1 MGPISMKSHYRAVV
15 IGGGVVG
22 CSVLYHL
29 AKAGWSDVLL
39 IERSEL
45 TSGSSWHAAGGFHTL
60 NGDPNVARLQAYTVS
75 LYKELEEISGQSCSL
90 HLTGGVMMADS
101 PERMDFLRLAH
112 AKGRYLGM
120 DTELITPSEARAMFP
135 LMDETKFVGAMWDP
149 VEGHLDP
156 SGTTHAY
163 AKAARKL
170 GAEIVLRNRVTELT
184 QATDGTWNVVT
195 EQGTVKAEHVVNCG
209 GLWAREI
216 GRMVGLELPLLAM
229 EHMYLLTEPMPAVE
243 EFNAA
248 TGREMVGVL
257 DFKGEIYTRQE
268 RNGVLLG
275 TYEKACKPWSPVET
289 PWDFGHELLA
299 PDLDRISPSLEIGF
313 EHFPGIANAG
323 IKQVINGPFTFAPDG
338 NPLVGP
344 VQGLTNFWCACAVMA
359 GFSQGGGVGLALS
372 NWMVNGEPG
381 FDVWG
386 MDVAR
391 FGEWATLRYT
401 NAKVRENYSRRFSI
415 RFPNEEL
422 PAARPAQTTPLYDT
436 MRAQGA
442 VMGDSW
448 GLETPLWFAPEG
460 VEAKDVVSF
469 HRSNDFEHVGNEVR
483 ATRERVGVTEI
494 ANFAKYEIR
503 GSGSAD
509 FLNRLMTNRMPK
521 PGRLVLTPMLNE
533 AGKLIGD
540 FTVANMG
547 PGAGE
552 DRFMIW
558 GSSAAQKYHMRW
570 FEQHLPKDGTVRIH
584 RFDQTLVGLSI
595 AGPKSQEVLA
605 GLCDEDVSTSAFR
618 FMDVREMAVA
628 GAPCIVN
635 RISYTGD
642 LGYEIWMQPAYERL
656 VYSAIKEAGEKHG
669 IVDFGMR
676 ALLSM
681 RLEKNFPTWFRELRP
696 IYGPFE
702 GAMERFVKLEK
713 NEFIGRDA
721 AARENAAGPK
731 LRRVSF
737 IVDALDADVMGD
749 EPIWARIGDR
759 DFGTVEQPH
768 GYGAPR
774 FGADGADVG
783 APTSPLWGGRTEGSG
798 GGASAG
804 SADTSP
810 PTPALRADPPHE
822 GEGKDSFCIRGIRD
836 GEWAVVGWVTSGGYA
851 HWVQKSVAQGYVPA
865 ELAGDESAG
874 LFEIEILGQRRP
886 ARINIE
892 PPFDPTGDRMR
903 A

>member
-1 MGPISMKSHYRAVV
+1 MKSHVKAVV

-29 AKAGWSDVLL
+29 AKAGWTDIML

-60 NGDPNVARLQAYTVS
+60 NGDPNVAKLQAYTVQ
-75 LYKELEEISGQSCSL
+75 LYKEIEELSGQSCSL
-90 HLTGGVMMADS
+90 HLTGGVMMADT

-120 DTELITPSEARAMFP
+120 DTELITPSEAKAMFP
-135 LMDETKFVGAMWDP
+135 LMDEKNFVGAMWDP

-170 GAEIVLRNRVTELT
+170 GAEIVLRNRVVELT
-184 QATDGTWNVVT
+184 QEADGTWNVIT
-195 EQGTVKAEHVVNCG
+195 EQGTVHAEHVVNCG

-216 GRMVGLELPLLAM
+216 GRMVGVELPVLAM
-229 EHMYLLTEPMPAVE
+229 EHMYLLTEPMPEVE
-243 EFNAA
+243 AFNKS
-248 TGREMVGVL
+248 TGREMIGVL

-268 RNGVLLG
+268 RNGILLG
-275 TYEKACKPWSPVET
+275 TYEKACKPWSPVNT
-289 PWDFGHELLA
+289 PWDFGHELLQ
-299 PDLDRISPSLEIGF
+299 PDIDRIAPSLEIGF
-313 EHFPGIANAG
+313 KHFPGIEKAG
-323 IKQVINGPFTFAPDG
+323 IKQIINGPFTFALDG

-372 NWMVNGEPG
+372 NWMVHGDPG

-436 MRAQGA
+436 MLANNA

-448 GLETPLWFAPEG
+448 GLETPLWFAPKGTEP
-460 VEAKDVVSF
+460 KDIVSF
-469 HRSNDFEHVGNEVR
+469 HRSNDFGPIGEEVR
-483 ATRERVGVTEI
+483 ATREKVGVTEI
-494 ANFAKYEIR
+494 ANFAKYEV
-503 GSGSAD
+503 SGPGAED

-521 PGRLVLTPMLNE
+521 IGRIVLSPMVNE
-533 AGKLIGD
+533 FGKLIGD
-540 FTVANMG
+540 FTIAKT
-547 PGAGE
+547 GE

-570 FEQHLPKDGTVRIH
+570 FEKHLPKDGSVRIH

-595 AGPKSQEVLA
+595 AGPKSRDLLQKLV
-605 GLCDEDVSTSAFR
+605 DVDVSTKAFR
-618 FMDVREMAVA
+618 FMDFREMAVG
-628 GAPCIVN
+628 GAPCMVN
-635 RISYTGD
+635 RITYTGD
-642 LGYEIWMQPAYERL
+642 LGYEIWMAPAYQRL
-656 VYSAIKEAGEKHG
+656 VYKAIKDAGEEFG

-702 GAMERFVKLEK
+702 GSMDRFIKLEK
-713 NEFIGRDA
+713 NDFIGREA
-721 AARENAAGPK
+721 SAKEQAEGPK

-737 IVDALDADVMGD
+737 IVDAADADVMGD
-749 EPIWARIGDR
+749 EPIWAKVSKDY
-759 DFGTVEQPH
+759 GTVEKPH

-774 FGADGADVG
+774 FDETGKEV
-783 APTSPLWGGRTEGSG
+783 RGSKAAE
-798 GGASAG
+798 GASAV
-804 SADTSP
+804 
-810 PTPALRADPPHE
+810 
-822 GEGKDSFCIRGIRD
+822 RGIVD
-836 GEWAVVGWVTSGGYA
+836 GEWRVVGWVTSGGYA
-851 HWVQKSVAQGYVPA
+851 HYVRKSMAQGFVPA
-865 ELAGDESAG
+865 ALAEDESAG
-874 LFEIEILGQRRP
+874 LFEIEILGHRRP
-886 ARINIE
+886 ARINVE
-892 PPFDPTGDRMR
+892 PPFDPSGEKMR
-903 A
+903 T

>member
-1 MGPISMKSHYRAVV
+1 MKSHAKAVV

-29 AKAGWSDVLL
+29 AKAGWTDIML

-60 NGDPNVARLQAYTVS
+60 NGDPNVAKLQAYTVQ
-75 LYKELEEISGQSCSL
+75 LYKEIEELSGQSCSL
-90 HLTGGVMMADS
+90 HLTGGVMMADT

-120 DTELITPSEARAMFP
+120 DTELITPSEAKAMFP
-135 LMDETKFVGAMWDP
+135 LMDETNFVGAMWDP

-163 AKAARKL
+163 AKAAKKL
-170 GAEIVLRNRVTELT
+170 GAEIVLRNRVVELT
-184 QATDGTWNVVT
+184 QEVDGTWNVVT

-216 GRMVGLELPLLAM
+216 GRMVGVELPVLAM
-229 EHMYLLTEPMPAVE
+229 EHMYLLTEPMPEVE
-243 EFNAA
+243 EFNKS
-248 TGREMVGVL
+248 TGREMIGVL

-268 RNGVLLG
+268 RNGILLG
-275 TYEKACKPWSPVET
+275 TYEKACKPWSPVNT
-289 PWDFGHELLA
+289 PWDFGHELLQ
-299 PDLDRISPSLEIGF
+299 PDIDRIAPSLEIGF
-313 EHFPGIANAG
+313 KHFPGIEKAG
-323 IKQVINGPFTFAPDG
+323 IKQIINGPFTFALDG

-372 NWMVNGEPG
+372 NWMVNGDPG

-391 FGEWATLRYT
+391 FGEWAGLRYT

-436 MRAQGA
+436 MLANNA

-448 GLETPLWFAPEG
+448 GLETPLWFAPKGKEPR
-460 VEAKDVVSF
+460 DIVSF
-469 HRSNDFEHVGNEVR
+469 HRSNDFGPIGEEVR

-494 ANFAKYEIR
+494 ANFAKYEV
-503 GSGSAD
+503 SGPAAED

-521 PGRLVLTPMLNE
+521 TGRIVLTPMLNE
-533 AGKLIGD
+533 FGRLIGD
-540 FTVANMG
+540 FTIAK
-547 PGAGE
+547 AGE

-570 FEQHLPKDGTVRIH
+570 FEKHLPKDGSVRIH

-595 AGPKSQEVLA
+595 AGPKSRDLLQKLV
-605 GLCDEDVSTSAFR
+605 DVDISTKAFR
-618 FMDVREMAVA
+618 FMDFREMAVG
-628 GAPCIVN
+628 GAPCLVN
-635 RISYTGD
+635 RITYTGD
-642 LGYEIWMQPAYERL
+642 LGYEIWMAPAYQRL
-656 VYSAIKEAGEKHG
+656 VYKAIKDAGEEFG
-669 IVDFGMR
+669 LVDFGMR

-681 RLEKNFPTWFRELRP
+681 RLEKNFPTWYRELRP
-696 IYGPFE
+696 IYGPYE
-702 GAMERFVKLEK
+702 GAMDRFIKLEK
-713 NEFIGRDA
+713 NDFIGREA
-721 AARENAAGPK
+721 AAREQAEGPK

-737 IVDALDADVMGD
+737 IVDAADADVMGD
-749 EPIWARIGDR
+749 EPIWAKVSQDY
-759 DFGTVEQPH
+759 GTVDKPH

-774 FGADGADVG
+774 FDK
-783 APTSPLWGGRTEGSG
+783 GGKEIRGSKAAE
-798 GGASAG
+798 GASAV
-804 SADTSP
+804 
-810 PTPALRADPPHE
+810 
-822 GEGKDSFCIRGIRD
+822 RGIVD
-836 GEWAVVGWVTSGGYA
+836 GDWRVVGWVTSGGYA
-851 HWVQKSVAQGYVPA
+851 HYVQKSMAQGYVPA
-865 ELAGDESAG
+865 ALAENETAG

-886 ARINIE
+886 ARINVE
-892 PPFDPTGDRMR
+892 PPFDPSGDKMR
-903 A
+903 T

>member
-1 MGPISMKSHYRAVV
+1 MKSHVKAVV

-29 AKAGWSDVLL
+29 AKAGWTDIML

-60 NGDPNVARLQAYTVS
+60 NGDPNVAKLQAYTVQ
-75 LYKELEEISGQSCSL
+75 LYKELEELSGQSCSL
-90 HLTGGVMMADS
+90 HLTGGVMLADS

-120 DTELITPSEARAMFP
+120 DTELITPSEAKAMFP
-135 LMDETKFVGAMWDP
+135 LMDESHFVGAMWDP

-163 AKAARKL
+163 AKSARKL
-170 GAEIVLRNRVTELT
+170 GAEIVLRNRVVELT
-184 QATDGTWNVVT
+184 QEPDGTWNVVT
-195 EQGTVKAEHVVNCG
+195 EQGVVKAEHVVNCG
-209 GLWAREI
+209 GLWAREV
-216 GRMVGLELPLLAM
+216 GRMVGVELPLLAM
-229 EHMYLLTEPMPAVE
+229 EHMYLLTEPMPEVE
-243 EFNAA
+243 AFNKA

-275 TYEKACKPWSPVET
+275 TYEKACKPWSPVNT
-289 PWDFGHELLA
+289 PWNFGHELLA
-299 PDLDRISPSLEIGF
+299 PDLDRIAPSLEVGF
-313 EHFPGIANAG
+313 RHFPGIANAG

-372 NWMVNGEPG
+372 NWMVHGDPG

-391 FGEWATLRYT
+391 WGEWASLRYT

-422 PAARPAQTTPLYDT
+422 SAARPAQTTPLYDT
-436 MRAQGA
+436 MVGQNA

-448 GLETPLWFAPEG
+448 GLETPLWFAPKGTEP
-460 VEAKDVVSF
+460 KDIVSF
-469 HRSNDFEHVGNEVR
+469 HRSNDFQHIGAEVK
-483 ATRERVGVTEI
+483 ATREKVGVTEI
-494 ANFAKYEIR
+494 ANFAKYEV
-503 GSGSAD
+503 SGPNAED

-521 PGRLVLTPMLNE
+521 TGRIVLTPMLNE
-533 AGKLIGD
+533 FGKLIGD
-540 FTVANMG
+540 FTIAKTG
-547 PGAGE
+547 DE
-552 DRFMIW
+552 KFMIW

-570 FEQHLPKDGTVRIH
+570 FEKHLPKGSVRIH

-595 AGPKSQEVLA
+595 AGPKSQALLA
-605 GLCDEDVSTSAFR
+605 KLVDEDVSSKAFR
-618 FMDVREMAVA
+618 FMDFRQMAVG
-628 GAPCIVN
+628 GAPCMVN
-635 RISYTGD
+635 RITYTGD
-642 LGYEIWMQPAYERL
+642 LGYEIWMQPAYQRL
-656 VYSAIKEAGEKHG
+656 VYKAIKAAGEELG

-702 GAMERFVKLEK
+702 GAMDRFIKMEK
-713 NEFIGRDA
+713 NDFIGRDA
-721 AARENAAGPK
+721 AAREQQAGPK
-731 LRRVSF
+731 LKRVSLV
-737 IVDALDADVMGD
+737 VDAADADVMGD
-749 EPIWARIGDR
+749 EPIWAKVNGR
-759 DFGTVEQPH
+759 DYGTVEKPH

-774 FGADGADVG
+774 FDATGKEV
-783 APTSPLWGGRTEGSG
+783 RGSQAAS
-798 GGASAG
+798 GASAV
-804 SADTSP
+804 
-810 PTPALRADPPHE
+810 
-822 GEGKDSFCIRGIRD
+822 RGIKD
-836 GEWAVVGWVTSGGYA
+836 GEWSVVGWVTSGGYA
-851 HWVQKSVAQGYVPA
+851 HYVGKSMAQGYVPA
-865 ELAGDESAG
+865 ALAEDESAG
-874 LFEIEILGQRRP
+874 LFEVEILGHRRA
-886 ARINIE
+886 ARINVE
-892 PPFDPTGDRMR
+892 PLFDPDGGKMR
-903 A
+903 G

>member
-1 MGPISMKSHYRAVV
+1 MKSHAKAVV

-29 AKAGWSDVLL
+29 AKSGWTDIML

-60 NGDPNVARLQAYTVS
+60 NGDPNVAKLQAYTVQ
-75 LYKELEEISGQSCSL
+75 LYKEIEEISGQSCSL
-90 HLTGGVMMADS
+90 HLTGGVMMADT

-120 DTELITPSEARAMFP
+120 DTELITPSEAKAMFP
-135 LMDETKFVGAMWDP
+135 LMDETNFVGAMWDP

-170 GAEIVLRNRVTELT
+170 GAEIVLRNRVVELT
-184 QATDGTWNVVT
+184 QEVDGTWNVVT
-195 EQGTVKAEHVVNCG
+195 ERGTVKAEHVVNCG

-216 GRMVGLELPLLAM
+216 GRMVGVELPVLAM
-229 EHMYLLTEPMPAVE
+229 EHMYLLTEPMPEVE
-243 EFNAA
+243 EFNKS
-248 TGREMVGVL
+248 TGREMIGVL

-268 RNGVLLG
+268 RNGILLG
-275 TYEKACKPWSPVET
+275 TYEKACKPWSPVST
-289 PWDFGHELLA
+289 PWDFGHELLQ
-299 PDLDRISPSLEIGF
+299 PDIDRIAPSLEIGF
-313 EHFPGIANAG
+313 KHFPGIEKAG
-323 IKQVINGPFTFAPDG
+323 IKQIINGPFTFALDG

-372 NWMVNGEPG
+372 NWMVHGDPG

-436 MRAQGA
+436 MLANNA

-448 GLETPLWFAPEG
+448 GLETPLWFAPRGSEP
-460 VEAKDVVSF
+460 KDVVSF
-469 HRSNDFEHVGNEVR
+469 HRSNDFRPIGEEVR
-483 ATRERVGVTEI
+483 ATRARVGVTEI
-494 ANFAKYEIR
+494 ANFAKYEV
-503 GSGSAD
+503 SGPGAED

-521 PGRLVLTPMLNE
+521 TGRIVLTPMLNE
-533 AGKLIGD
+533 FGRLIGD
-540 FTVANMG
+540 FTIAKAG
-547 PGAGE
+547 PRGGE
-552 DRFMIW
+552 ERFMIW

-570 FEQHLPKDGTVRIH
+570 FEKHLPKDGSIRIH

-595 AGPKSQEVLA
+595 AGPKSRDLLQKLV
-605 GLCDEDVSTSAFR
+605 DVDISTKAFR
-618 FMDVREMAVA
+618 FMDFREMAVG
-628 GAPCIVN
+628 GAPCMVN
-635 RISYTGD
+635 RITYTGD
-642 LGYEIWMQPAYERL
+642 LGYEIWMAPAYQRL
-656 VYSAIKEAGEKHG
+656 VYKAIKEAGEEFG
-669 IVDFGMR
+669 LVDFGMR

-702 GAMERFVKLEK
+702 GSMDRFIKLEK
-713 NEFIGRDA
+713 NDFIGREA
-721 AARENAAGPK
+721 AAKEQAEGPK

-737 IVDALDADVMGD
+737 IVDAADADVMGD
-749 EPIWARIGDR
+749 EPIWAKVGGKDY
-759 DFGTVEQPH
+759 GTVEKPH

-774 FGADGADVG
+774 FDA
-783 APTSPLWGGRTEGSG
+783 GGKEVRGSNAAE
-798 GGASAG
+798 GASAV
-804 SADTSP
+804 
-810 PTPALRADPPHE
+810 
-822 GEGKDSFCIRGIRD
+822 RGIVD
-836 GEWAVVGWVTSGGYA
+836 GNWRVVGWVTSGGYA
-851 HWVQKSVAQGYVPA
+851 HYVEKSMAQGYVPA
-865 ELAGDESAG
+865 ALAENESAG
-874 LFEIEILGQRRP
+874 LFEIEILGHRRP
-886 ARINIE
+886 ARINVE
-892 PPFDPTGDRMR
+892 PPFDPSGEKMR
-903 A
+903 T

>member
-1 MGPISMKSHYRAVV
+1 MKSHAKAVV

-29 AKAGWSDVLL
+29 ANAGWTDIML

-60 NGDPNVARLQAYTVS
+60 NGDPNVAKLQAYTVQ
-75 LYKELEEISGQSCSL
+75 LYKEIEEISGQSCSL
-90 HLTGGVMMADS
+90 HLTGGVMMADTR
-101 PERMDFLRLAH
+101 ERMDFLRLAH

-120 DTELITPSEARAMFP
+120 DTELITPSEAKAMFP
-135 LMDETKFVGAMWDP
+135 LMDETNFVGAMWDP

-170 GAEIVLRNRVTELT
+170 GAEIVLRNRVVELT
-184 QATDGTWNVVT
+184 QEVDGTWNVVT

-216 GRMVGLELPLLAM
+216 GRMVGVELPVLAM
-229 EHMYLLTEPMPAVE
+229 EHMYLLTEPMPEVE
-243 EFNAA
+243 EFNKS
-248 TGREMVGVL
+248 TGREMIGVM

-268 RNGVLLG
+268 RNGILLG
-275 TYEKACKPWSPVET
+275 TYEKACKPWSPVNT
-289 PWDFGHELLA
+289 PWDFGHELLQ
-299 PDLDRISPSLEIGF
+299 PDIDRIAPSLEIGF
-313 EHFPGIANAG
+313 KHFPGIEKAG
-323 IKQVINGPFTFAPDG
+323 IKQIINGPFTFALDG

-372 NWMVNGEPG
+372 NWMVHGDPG

-422 PAARPAQTTPLYDT
+422 PAARPAQTTPVYDT
-436 MRAQGA
+436 MLANNA

-448 GLETPLWFAPEG
+448 GLETPLWFAPKGSEP
-460 VEAKDVVSF
+460 KDIVSF
-469 HRSNDFEHVGNEVR
+469 HRSNDFGPIGEEVR
-483 ATRERVGVTEI
+483 ATREKVGVTEI
-494 ANFAKYEIR
+494 ANFAKYEV
-503 GSGSAD
+503 SGPGAED

-521 PGRLVLTPMLNE
+521 TGRIVLTPMLNE
-533 AGKLIGD
+533 FGRLIGD
-540 FTVANMG
+540 FTIAK
-547 PGAGE
+547 AGD

-570 FEQHLPKDGTVRIH
+570 FEKHLPKDGPRGSQVRIH

-595 AGPKSQEVLA
+595 AGPKSRDLLQKLV
-605 GLCDEDVSTSAFR
+605 DVDISTKAFR
-618 FMDVREMAVA
+618 FMDFREMAVG
-628 GAPCIVN
+628 GAPCMVN
-635 RISYTGD
+635 RITYTGD
-642 LGYEIWMQPAYERL
+642 LGYEIWMAPAYQRL
-656 VYSAIKEAGEKHG
+656 VYKAIKEAGEEFG
-669 IVDFGMR
+669 LVDFGMR

-702 GAMERFVKLEK
+702 GSMDRFIKLEK
-713 NEFIGRDA
+713 NDFIGREA
-721 AARENAAGPK
+721 AAKEQAAGPK

-737 IVDALDADVMGD
+737 IVDAADADVMGD
-749 EPIWARIGDR
+749 EPIWAKVGGKDY
-759 DFGTVEQPH
+759 GTVERPH

-774 FGADGADVG
+774 FDA
-783 APTSPLWGGRTEGSG
+783 GGKEVRGSKAAE
-798 GGASAG
+798 GASAV
-804 SADTSP
+804 
-810 PTPALRADPPHE
+810 
-822 GEGKDSFCIRGIRD
+822 RGIVD
-836 GEWAVVGWVTSGGYA
+836 GDWRVVGWVTSGGYA
-851 HWVQKSVAQGYVPA
+851 HYVEKSMAQGYVPA
-865 ELAGDESAG
+865 ALAENESAG
-874 LFEIEILGQRRP
+874 LFEIEILGHRRP
-886 ARINIE
+886 ARINVE
-892 PPFDPTGDRMR
+892 PPFDPSGEKMR
-903 A
+903 T

>member
-1 MGPISMKSHYRAVV
+1 MKSHAKAVV

-29 AKAGWSDVLL
+29 AKAGWKDIML

-60 NGDPNVARLQAYTVS
+60 NGDPNVAKLQAYTVQ
-75 LYKELEEISGQSCSL
+75 LYKEIEELSGQSCSL
-90 HLTGGVMMADS
+90 HLTGGVMLADS

-120 DTELITPSEARAMFP
+120 DTELITPSEAKAMFP
-135 LMDETKFVGAMWDP
+135 LMDETNFVGAMWDP

-156 SGTTHAY
+156 SGTTIAY
-163 AKAARKL
+163 SKAAKKL

-184 QATDGTWNVVT
+184 QEPDGTWNVVT

-209 GLWAREI
+209 GLWAREV

-229 EHMYLLTEPMPAVE
+229 EHMYLLTEPMPEVE
-243 EFNAA
+243 AFNKA

-268 RNGVLLG
+268 RNGILLG
-275 TYEKACKPWSPVET
+275 TYEKACKPWSPVNT
-289 PWDFGHELLA
+289 PWNFGHELLQ
-299 PDLDRISPSLEIGF
+299 PDIDRIAPSLEVGF
-313 EHFPGIANAG
+313 THFPGIEKAG
-323 IKQVINGPFTFAPDG
+323 IKQIINGPFTFAPDG

-344 VQGLTNFWCACAVMA
+344 VPGLTNFWCACAVMA

-372 NWMVNGEPG
+372 NWMVNGDPG

-436 MRAQGA
+436 MVANNA

-448 GLETPLWFAPEG
+448 GLETPLWFAPKGTEP
-460 VEAKDVVSF
+460 KDIVSF
-469 HRSNDFEHVGNEVR
+469 HRSNDFEHIGNEVR

-494 ANFAKYEIR
+494 ANFAKYEV
-503 GSGSAD
+503 SGAGAED

-521 PGRLVLTPMLNE
+521 TGRIVLTPMLNE
-533 AGKLIGD
+533 FGKLIGD
-540 FTVANMG
+540 FTIAK
-547 PGAGE
+547 AGD

-558 GSSAAQKYHMRW
+558 GSSAAARYHMRW
-570 FEQHLPKDGTVRIH
+570 FAKHLPKDGSVRIH

-595 AGPKSQEVLA
+595 AGPKSQELLQKLA
-605 GLCDEDVSTSAFR
+605 DVDVSSKAFR
-618 FMDVREMAVA
+618 FMDFREMDVG
-628 GAPCIVN
+628 GAPCMVN
-635 RISYTGD
+635 RITYTGD
-642 LGYEIWMQPAYERL
+642 LGYEIWVQPAYQRL
-656 VYSAIKEAGEKHG
+656 VYKSIKQAGEEFG

-702 GAMERFVKLEK
+702 GGMDRFIKLEK
-713 NEFIGRDA
+713 NAFIGREA
-721 AARENAAGPK
+721 AAKEQQAGPK
-731 LRRVSF
+731 LRRASF
-737 IVDALDADVMGD
+737 VVDAGDADVMGD
-749 EPIWARIGDR
+749 EPIWAKVSN
-759 DFGTVEQPH
+759 DFGTVDKPH

-774 FGADGADVG
+774 FDDSGKEV
-783 APTSPLWGGRTEGSG
+783 RGSTAAN
-798 GGASAG
+798 GASAV
-804 SADTSP
+804 
-810 PTPALRADPPHE
+810 
-822 GEGKDSFCIRGIRD
+822 RGIVD
-836 GEWAVVGWVTSGGYA
+836 GDWRVVGWVTSGGYA
-851 HWVQKSVAQGYVPA
+851 HYVGKSMAQGYVPA
-865 ELAGDESAG
+865 ALADNESKG
-874 LFEIEILGQRRP
+874 LFEIEILGYRRP
-886 ARINIE
+886 AHINVE
-892 PPFDPTGDRMR
+892 PLFDPTGEKMR
-903 A
+903 N